1 MLDFDKN
8 MHHLSE
14 LPGRTVQ
21 IAGEPWLYF
30 SGTGYLGAGWNPDLQ
45 RLVLEGIQQYG
56 LHFGG
61 SRLSNIRLDIF
72 EETETFLAAY
82 TGAEKALLL
91 SSGTLAGQL
100 AMRTLANF
108 GEVLA
113 APGAHPAI
121 WANAAPVSSSWENW
135 VQQVQTLT
143 QTPGPRLIIAANSID
158 PLHARLFS
166 FEWLSQLQLQRELVV
181 VIDDSHG
188 FGITGKDGA
197 GIYSSLT
204 LPVGASLIVISS
216 LGKAWGIPAGVIL
229 GAKRWLD
236 CIWSSPYFGGA
247 SPPSPAYLL
256 AILKGQW
263 IYTAS
268 RQKLQANIQQ
278 FVQNL
283 PKEID
288 FQFFAEYPVFYTA
301 NSDLAA
307 FLSERKIL
315 ISSFPYPTPQDAL
328 VTRIVLSSLHTD
340 GDIQT
345 LTKSFYFYSQ
355 FQKH

>member
-1 MLDFDKN
+1 

-45 RLVLEGIQQYG
+45 RLVQEGMQQYG

-82 TGAEKALLL
+82 AGAEKALLL

-100 AMRTLANF
+100 TMRTLANF

-121 WANAAPVSSSWENW
+121 WANAAPASSSWQNW
-135 VQQVQTLT
+135 VQQVQTLA

-166 FEWLSQLQLQRELVV
+166 FDWLSQL
-181 VIDDSHG
+181 
-188 FGITGKDGA
+188 K
-197 GIYSSLT
+197 
-204 LPVGASLIVISS
+204 
-216 LGKAWGIPAGVIL
+216 
-229 GAKRWLD
+229 
-236 CIWSSPYFGGA
+236 
-247 SPPSPAYLL
+247 
-256 AILKGQW
+256 
-263 IYTAS
+263 
-268 RQKLQANIQQ
+268 
-278 FVQNL
+278 
-283 PKEID
+283 
-288 FQFFAEYPVFYTA
+288 
-301 NSDLAA
+301 
-307 FLSERKIL
+307 
-315 ISSFPYPTPQDAL
+315 
-328 VTRIVLSSLHTD
+328 
-340 GDIQT
+340 
-345 LTKSFYFYSQ
+345 
-355 FQKH
+355 